1 MIESCKGS
9 NKLGEV
15 ALVEYNSSISQ
26 SGIVFYETL
35 YDENASCHLA
45 LGAAFPECIQNGTNS
60 SLAELRTEVDNV
72 WVGAS
77 AEQFKK
83 NMETDVERISEA
95 LRASYDVL
103 QTELNTIVS
112 KMDELDRNLVQ
123 GRG

>member
-1 MIESCKGS
+1 MALNIEKAT
-9 NKLGEV
+9 LGYDANNIQSLLNDINIEV
-15 ALVEYNSSISQ
+15 IGEAIS
-26 SGIVFYETL
+26 TM
-35 YDENASCHLA
+35 
-45 LGAAFPECIQNGTNS
+45 NS